1 MALFRRHLKARQ
13 AVGTSSPVSSPRQ
26 AAAVPTPPQSPVSD
40 GLTAAIK
47 LRCLEDEDSFET
59 HEGTTVHVH
68 GYSLIWG
75 DRSLDRDE
83 WPKLYPQ
90 HVFAFRVAGITH
102 NQQGANSRA
111 FVAGKVILLERE
123 RSNPYDRNAIRV
135 MSQDR
140 QHQAGFVP
148 KDVAALI
155 APLMDAART
164 SRAAGAVLKTFSVEH
179 HRHGIEVVAAA
190 GRELDLVF

>member
-1 MALFRRHLKARQ
+1 
-13 AVGTSSPVSSPRQ
+13 
-26 AAAVPTPPQSPVSD
+26 
-40 GLTAAIK
+40 LTAAIK

-90 HVFAFRVAGITH
+90 HVFAFRVAGITY